1 MNMNP
6 SNLKKTWV
14 LVEAEL
20 SVPECNFD
28 QYVEIDMPYNDFM
41 AFSEYQRACVVEAEM
56 SKLGYVLENRDKL
69 AFGVYGFVYSDTNLF
84 ESVEIV
90 NEIVDWC
97 DHFFKSKYERNYT
110 GYSHK
115 YILENLVE
123 AVNRWK
129 TLDIQE
135 ACKNAL
141 RDLTKDQ
148 VKHIQELSM
157 KIDTR
162 LNATKEELESVK
174 GTMAELGLC
183 PSIESQE
190 NDKEIIDKVLARIN
204 EKLPI
209 ISM

>member
-1 MNMNP
+1 MNP
-6 SNLKKTWV
+6 TNLKKTRVWV
-14 LVEAEL
+14 STDL
-20 SVPECNFD
+20 SAPQCYFN

-41 AFSEYQRACVVEAEM
+41 AFSKYQRACVVEAEM
-56 SKLGYVLENRDKL
+56 SKLGYVLENRNKIEL
-69 AFGVYGFVYSDTNLF
+69 YVYDFVYSDTNLF

-90 NEIVDWC
+90 NEIVKWC
-97 DHFFKSKYERNYT
+97 DHYFKYNFERNYT
-110 GYSHK
+110 YGLE
-115 YILENLVE
+115 YILEHLVE

-174 GTMAELGLC
+174 GTIDELGLC
-183 PSIESQE
+183 SDIESHE
-190 NDKEIIDKVLARIN
+190 SAKEIIDKVLARIN

>member
-1 MNMNP
+1 MDP
-6 SNLKKTWV
+6 SNLKKTLV
-14 LVEAEL
+14 LVSANL
-20 SVPECNFD
+20 SVPQCHFY
-28 QYVEIDMPYNDFM
+28 QHVEIDMPYNDFI
-41 AFSEYQRACVVEAEM
+41 AFSEHQRACVVEAEM
-56 SKLGYVLENRDKL
+56 SKLGYVLKNRNNIALD
-69 AFGVYGFVYSDTNLF
+69 VYDFVYSDTNLF

-90 NEIVDWC
+90 NEIVKWC
-97 DHFFKSKYERNYT
+97 DHYFKYNFERNFTY
-110 GYSHK
+110 GLE
-115 YILENLVE
+115 YIFEHLIE

>member
-1 MNMNP
+1 MNP

-56 SKLGYVLENRDKL
+56 SKLGYVLKNRNEIAL
-69 AFGVYGFVYSDTNLF
+69 YVYGFVYYDTNLF

-90 NEIVDWC
+90 NEIVKWC
-97 DHFFKSKYERNYT
+97 DHSFKSRTDRHYNQYGTR
-110 GYSHK
+110 
-115 YILENLVE
+115 YINEQLVE

-129 TLDIQE
+129 THDIQE
-135 ACKNAL
+135 ACMNPL

-148 VKHIQELSM
+148 VKHIQEISIKLDAM
-157 KIDTR
+157 
-162 LNATKEELESVK
+162 LNENNNCTSNELLESTK
-174 GTMAELGLC
+174 KL
-183 PSIESQE
+183 
-190 NDKEIIDKVLARIN
+190 IDKVLERIN

>member
-1 MNMNP
+1 MNMDP
-6 SNLKKTWV
+6 SNLKKTLV
-14 LVEAEL
+14 LVSANL
-20 SVPECNFD
+20 SVPQCHFY
-28 QYVEIDMPYNDFM
+28 QHVEIDMPYNDFI
-41 AFSEYQRACVVEAEM
+41 AFSEHQRACVVEAEM
-56 SKLGYVLENRDKL
+56 SKLGYVLKNRNNIALD
-69 AFGVYGFVYSDTNLF
+69 VYDFVYSDTNLF

-90 NEIVDWC
+90 NEIVKWC
-97 DHFFKSKYERNYT
+97 DHYFKYNFERNYT
-110 GYSHK
+110 YGLE
-115 YILENLVE
+115 YIFEHLVE

>member
-6 SNLKKTWV
+6 SNLKKTLV
-14 LVEAEL
+14 LVSAEL
-20 SVPECNFD
+20 SVPECYFN
-28 QYVEIDMPYNDFM
+28 QYVEIDMPYNDFI
-41 AFSEYQRACVVEAEM
+41 AFSEKQQCFIVEAEL
-56 SKLGYVLENRDKL
+56 SKLGYVLKNRNEFAL
-69 AFGVYGFVYSDTNLF
+69 YVYGFVYSDTNLF

-97 DHFFKSKYERNYT
+97 DHFFKYNFEKNFTYNQE
-110 GYSHK
+110 

-174 GTMAELGLC
+174 GTMAELDLC
-183 PSIESQE
+183 SDIESQE

>member
-1 MNMNP
+1 MNMDP

-14 LVEAEL
+14 SVSAKLA
-20 SVPECNFD
+20 VPECYFD

-69 AFGVYGFVYSDTNLF
+69 AFGIYGFVYSDTNLF

-97 DHFFKSKYERNYT
+97 
-110 GYSHK
+110 SHK
-115 YILENLVE
+115 YQSITNRYYSLHEPWYIDEQLVE

-129 TLDIQE
+129 THDIQE
-135 ACKNAL
+135 ACMNPL
-141 RDLTKDQ
+141 RDLTEYK
-148 VKHIQELSM
+148 VKKIQEISM
-157 KIDTR
+157 KLDAM
-162 LNATKEELESVK
+162 LNENNDWFTKEELESEK
-174 GTMAELGLC
+174 EL
-183 PSIESQE
+183 
-190 NDKEIIDKVLARIN
+190 IDKVLERIN

>member
-1 MNMNP
+1 MNMDP

-14 LVEAEL
+14 SVSAKLA
-20 SVPECNFD
+20 VPECYFD

-69 AFGVYGFVYSDTNLF
+69 AFSVYDFVYSDTNLF

-90 NEIVDWC
+90 NEIVNWC
-97 DHFFKSKYERNYT
+97 DHFFEFNFENNFTYNQ
-110 GYSHK
+110 G

-141 RDLTKDQ
+141 RDLIKDQ

-174 GTMAELGLC
+174 GTMDELGLC
-183 PSIESQE
+183 DSIESQE
-190 NDKEIIDKVLARIN
+190 DSKEIIDKVLARIN

>member
-1 MNMNP
+1 MNP

-14 LVEAEL
+14 LVSAEL
-20 SVPECNFD
+20 SVPECNFY
-28 QYVEIDMPYNDFM
+28 QYVEIDMPYNDFI
-41 AFSEYQRACVVEAEM
+41 AFSEYQRECVVEAEM
-56 SKLGYVLENRDKL
+56 SKLGYVLEYGKKI
-69 AFGVYGFVYSDTNLF
+69 AFYVYDFVYSDTNLF

-90 NEIVDWC
+90 NEIVKWC
-97 DHFFKSKYERNYT
+97 DHYFKYNFERNYT
-110 GYSHK
+110 YGLE
-115 YILENLVE
+115 YILEHLVE

>member
-1 MNMNP
+1 MNMDP

-14 LVEAEL
+14 SVSAEL

-56 SKLGYVLENRDKL
+56 SKLGYVLKNRNEIAL
-69 AFGVYGFVYSDTNLF
+69 YVYGFVYSDTNLF

-90 NEIVDWC
+90 NEIVKWC
-97 DHFFKSKYERNYT
+97 DYYFKYNFERNFTY
-110 GYSHK
+110 GLE
-115 YILENLVE
+115 YIFEHLIE

-183 PSIESQE
+183 DSIESQE
-190 NDKEIIDKVLARIN
+190 KAKEIIDKVLARIN

>member
-1 MNMNP
+1 MNP

-20 SVPECNFD
+20 SVPECYFY

-41 AFSEYQRACVVEAEM
+41 AFSEKQQCFIVEAEL

-90 NEIVDWC
+90 NEIVKWC
-97 DHFFKSKYERNYT
+97 DHFFEFNFENNFTYNQR
-110 GYSHK
+110 

-141 RDLTKDQ
+141 RDLTKNQ

-183 PSIESQE
+183 DSIESQE
-190 NDKEIIDKVLARIN
+190 DSKEIIDKVLARIN

>member
-1 MNMNP
+1 MNP

-20 SVPECNFD
+20 SVPECNFY
-28 QYVEIDMPYNDFM
+28 QYVEIDMPYNDFI
-41 AFSEYQRACVVEAEM
+41 AFSEHQRACVVEAEM
-56 SKLGYVLENRDKL
+56 SKLGYVLENRNNIALD
-69 AFGVYGFVYSDTNLF
+69 VYDFVYSDTNLF

-90 NEIVDWC
+90 NEIVKWC
-97 DHFFKSKYERNYT
+97 DHFFEFNFENNFTYNQR
-110 GYSHK
+110 

-135 ACKNAL
+135 ACNNAL

-183 PSIESQE
+183 TSIESQE